1 MTKFLNESG
10 FRRIIKTIKNA
21 LSLKADKSELPLLV
35 TYDGTQCDTSIA
47 DIYAAFLAGRDV
59 EMNYGY
65 LFKLSLVQC
74 SEGGAIFSANFSDQS
89 IGIKGTISNGVDTW
103 EFSLVDLQ
111 ERLTSG
117 TNIKTVAGN
126 SLLGSGNVT
135 LNDSDIYHSGEDGED
150 GNYIDDGDT
159 VDVCLNNLDTA
170 VASKQNTLVSGTN
183 IKTVN
188 HESVLGNGNINLNG
202 SNIDTVVSDPNG
214 DWVAGETIDDILV
227 VKSQALADLEDKVDT
242 GLNKRPIIVDYYHY
256 ADMIADSS
264 QRGGTIAWEGD
275 NECFYIYEITNE
287 EWRRIDNEE
296 LNQITSITTTEST
309 ASGGNNTV
317 TINTTDGTS
326 KTFNVKNG
334 KDGADGVSLGEVAL
348 VQTTGDSEES
358 VMSQKAVTEYGRKVT
373 AEDLNGTS
381 DWIRAKLTEQ
391 GWEFGK
397 YVASNGSLG
406 TDANYCASFFIP
418 MDMSIRKGHSIT
430 FGYMFNA
437 WGNACLA
444 WYNESKTFV
453 SGLYYICNAN
463 NVRTITIST
472 TDTWDN
478 AAYIRMT
485 CNPNRLNECYILD
498 NTTGEYIF
506 KGDEYLVPYNNN
518 NNITYDFL
526 ENNVIA
532 QELGN
537 SATKVGSQKMITD
550 SINYN
555 TSIENAEGFTLNSN
569 YTYRYIKLTSK
580 ATSLLNASDKMSFMF
595 STKGTGNEADYRYFR
610 FGNGSVT
617 ANNVDATNGVYVGW
631 SYSRNLSANGIS
643 YTLNQSGSNYPTP
656 DVWIVTWDR
665 VNGIVRFYDHTTLVN
680 TLSGDSYK
688 KDRFVNAEGKIAILG
703 GNNNT
708 RIYDI
713 RLFDY
718 DISYLFGNSDIS
730 SEINNLCGAGILPSQ
745 FLGNYESAN
754 NDSTYIDFV
763 NNFQGGGYNTCTYTL
778 DGDDYHIVV
787 KDTTTTSQV
796 CGGKPYYLG
805 MPNKAQLEKIEF
817 EVVSGVIKLCW
828 RINMLEEGLNYYTII
843 DSNGN
848 EISDYNNIGIGKY
861 TLIRTQS
868 STGARFNFYK
878 VSGNVEVVINRNM
891 KYKPISCVFH
901 LRGDTMYNK
910 KFYDDQ
916 TNSFI
921 TIYTDHT
928 CSVEYMEHTLV
939 KTPQRVIRTEINNLN
954 GLPHY
959 AGEMAIA
966 SGNVYIG
973 MPDYTWKQINNS

>member
-444 WYNESKTFV
+444 CYNESKTFV

-506 KGDEYLVPYNNN
+506 KGDEYLTSLCNGNVD
-518 NNITYDFL
+518 YDVL
-526 ENNVIA
+526 KNRIIA

-537 SATKVGSQKMITD
+537 SEIITMSQKAINAAIKDEPIRKSVFNGYYVFEDAQSCYSVDSYNIDELKCISSLWVSDGFSANPAGYYYNLKHILGLVKATDPSNNYFSFFCDGYNLYLRLRKNGTNVLNYYIGSTSGVKMQRIFTVFDFYGKTVSAYKREDDSGKITTLLD
-550 SINYN
+550 RYDFSELDLSDLQEVKIATTLGTSHQNKTMFNHVWVNNYIVDYEEQLN
-555 TSIENAEGFTLNSN
+555 RVVYFGQYNPIGSYALKTKPNEPSSYMFTNEGNLSGITITLNDPYHKIVEVDRDTAGLVYNWGFYTFIGVPSEYQTLTYEICKIKFTNITSN
-569 YTYRYIKLTSK
+569 LLIRGWSESGGTSHIVDPETHSFTQIPMDASTGTVLEYPIEEGKTYYLIYFLGDGYATRYNHYVGGHFTMEITEPKIFCLGSMNLHAECYDGKYFCGHIPFMSEGNFVPVLYGQFGSIDSPNLTGRIRIK
-580 ATSLLNASDKMSFMF
+580 N
-595 STKGTGNEADYRYFR
+595 GNIQVY
-610 FGNGSVT
+610 NGSV
-617 ANNVDATNGVYVGW
+617 
-631 SYSRNLSANGIS
+631 
-643 YTLNQSGSNYPTP
+643 
-656 DVWIVTWDR
+656 
-665 VNGIVRFYDHTTLVN
+665 
-680 TLSGDSYK
+680 
-688 KDRFVNAEGKIAILG
+688 
-703 GNNNT
+703 
-708 RIYDI
+708 
-713 RLFDY
+713 
-718 DISYLFGNSDIS
+718 
-730 SEINNLCGAGILPSQ
+730 
-745 FLGNYESAN
+745 
-754 NDSTYIDFV
+754 
-763 NNFQGGGYNTCTYTL
+763 
-778 DGDDYHIVV
+778 
-787 KDTTTTSQV
+787 
-796 CGGKPYYLG
+796 
-805 MPNKAQLEKIEF
+805 
-817 EVVSGVIKLCW
+817 
-828 RINMLEEGLNYYTII
+828 
-843 DSNGN
+843 
-848 EISDYNNIGIGKY
+848 
-861 TLIRTQS
+861 
-868 STGARFNFYK
+868 
-878 VSGNVEVVINRNM
+878 
-891 KYKPISCVFH
+891 
-901 LRGDTMYNK
+901 
-910 KFYDDQ
+910 
-916 TNSFI
+916 
-921 TIYTDHT
+921 
-928 CSVEYMEHTLV
+928 
-939 KTPQRVIRTEINNLN
+939 
-954 GLPHY
+954 
-959 AGEMAIA
+959 
-966 SGNVYIG
+966 
-973 MPDYTWKQINNS
+973 WKQINNS